1 MLFSQKQVFF
11 LYRQRSALPKQGLQ
25 KLVLTTQGCFSTRK
39 SLVKAERFMQYE
51 EKPESAVGGE
61 RAPPSNCNSYFTD
74 GGSVSKGYFLP
85 KV

>member
-1 MLFSQKQVFF
+1 
-11 LYRQRSALPKQGLQ
+11 
-25 KLVLTTQGCFSTRK
+25 
-39 SLVKAERFMQYE
+39 MQYE